1 MKKNRVWYFLRIF
14 VSIGVIVSL
23 FWLIDIDKIPKIENI
38 KVSLV
43 VVVFILALF
52 DRLVNAYKWS
62 FLVRAAGLK
71 ISFKQLLK
79 IYFTSG
85 FIGLA
90 LPSGVGGELLKG
102 YGLAK
107 TTSKAIDSASSVIV
121 GRVTGL
127 LGLTI
132 LCVAGYFAAGA
143 ELRSTSVIFMVKNI
157 SLLILVI
164 TISTVIIGFSLPKSY
179 VVAKKGDG
187 KVLGFVRKVMRSFY
201 QYRKEKNGLAL
212 AMLLSVF
219 IHVIRAV
226 GVCVAGLSVGISL
239 EFFYYLIFVPFIQLG
254 GMVPITMGGMGVKE
268 GVAVYL
274 FSLVGVEGASAL
286 SMYIIVRVMAIASVG
301 PGGWIYFKSGLTVE
315 GPSHTSRDT
324 VKSDAR

>member
-1 MKKNRVWYFLRIF
+1 M
-14 VSIGVIVSL
+14 SIGIIISL
-23 FWLIDIDKIPKIENI
+23 FWLIDIDKFPEIGNI

-43 VVVFILALF
+43 VVVFSLALF
-52 DRLVNAYKWS
+52 DRLINAYKWS

-71 ISFKQLLK
+71 ISFKRLLK

-121 GRVTGL
+121 GRITGL

-132 LCVAGYFAAGA
+132 LCVTGYFAAGSA
-143 ELRSTSVIFMVKNI
+143 LRDTPVIIMVRNVSFLI
-157 SLLILVI
+157 LLIA
-164 TISTVIIGFSLPKSY
+164 ISTILIGFSLPKSY
-179 VVAKKGDG
+179 VVAKGGDG
-187 KVLGFVRKVMRSFY
+187 KILGFARKVMRSFY
-201 QYRKEKNGLAL
+201 QYRRKKNSLVL
-212 AMLLSVF
+212 AMGLSVL
-219 IHVIRAV
+219 IHVIRAIT
-226 GVCVAGLSVGISL
+226 VCIAGLSVGVSL
-239 EFFYYLIFVPFIQLG
+239 SFFYFLIFVPFVQLG

-301 PGGWIYFKSGLTVE
+301 PGGWIYFKSGLAVE
-315 GPSHTSRDT
+315 GPSHTSRAT
-324 VKSDAR
+324 VKSDTQ